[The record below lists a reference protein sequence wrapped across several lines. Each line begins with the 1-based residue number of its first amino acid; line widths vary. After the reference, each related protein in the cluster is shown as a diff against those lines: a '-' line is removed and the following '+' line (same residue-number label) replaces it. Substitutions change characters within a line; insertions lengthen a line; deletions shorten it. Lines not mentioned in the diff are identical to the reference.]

1 MIKRIKSI
9 IYGLRLKYYMG
20 VIQAEM
26 SLMAVRGEVVPDN
39 YIWKRLEKL
48 LYKKPNEPEREL
60 DTNKLY
66 IQDED
71 WN

>member
-1 MIKRIKSI
+1 M
-9 IYGLRLKYYMG
+9 IYGFKVKYYLS
-20 VIQAEM
+20 VVQTEM
-26 SLMAVRGEVVPDN
+26 ILMSARGETIPDN